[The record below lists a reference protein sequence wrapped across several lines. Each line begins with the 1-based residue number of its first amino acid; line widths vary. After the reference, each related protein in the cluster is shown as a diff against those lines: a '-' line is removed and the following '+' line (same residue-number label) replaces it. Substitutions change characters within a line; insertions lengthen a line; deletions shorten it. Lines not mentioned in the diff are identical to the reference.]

1 MALSKIPLD
10 KLPDV
15 VAGRDPM
22 FARAEAM
29 AALAA
34 SNLPQRESMLGQVL
48 ENPKEE
54 RQYRVVAAI
63 TLGRV
68 LTPTAE
74 RILRGQ
80 LIVEQPAIH
89 EVLKSLGR
97 IGGRETLLAIEALKL
112 AEGHHAAGAA
122 RFAAAL
128 ISYRLSLPGPDL
140 PVPRAGDLL
149 TPQAA
154 VSQPITLRKL
164 EPAGARIVLDA
175 LRRYPYGNVE
185 FDLDAVTHV
194 HCAGETNIICINRQ
208 FSSPATLVNA
218 TRRKALF
225 AVGAL
230 ESPETGDY
238 SPAYLL
244 FTHPEGPPGQV
255 AMIVTRCSGT
265 VAMAGFARLIGDGR
279 GEFELRSVRRPG
291 ARSIFVR
298 GTLSEGIVRA
308 AEALS
313 STTREPARIVR
324 RVVVGE

>member
-1 MALSKIPLD
+1 MALSKIPVE

-15 VAGRDPM
+15 VAGRDPA

-34 SNLPQRESMLGQVL
+34 SNLPQRESLLGRVL

-54 RQYRVVAAI
+54 RQYRLVAAI

-80 LIVEQPAIH
+80 LLPEHPAVH

-97 IGGRETLLAIEALKL
+97 IGGRETLAAIDALKL
-112 AEGHHAAGAA
+112 PDGHHATAAA
-122 RFAAAL
+122 RFAASL
-128 ISYRLSLPGPDL
+128 ISYRLSIPGHDL
-140 PVPRAGDLL
+140 TMPRDSELL
-149 TPQAA
+149 QPKVA
-154 VSQPITLRKL
+154 VSRPITLRKL
-164 EPAGARIVLDA
+164 DPPGARVVLEA
-175 LRRYPYGNVE
+175 LKRYPYGNVE
-185 FDLDAVTHV
+185 FDPEAVTHV
-194 HCAGETNIICINRQ
+194 HCAGETNIICLNRE

-244 FTHPEGPPGQV
+244 FTHPTGPAGQV

-265 VAMAGFARLIGDGR
+265 FAMAGLARLVGAGR

-298 GTLSEGIVRA
+298 GTLSEGIIRA